1 MKDRIQKLLQE
12 YSISSTYLADK
23 IGVQRSSISHLLSGR
38 NKPGFD
44 FIQKLLKNYPEINP
58 TWLILGKGSMYHSE
72 NQPTL
77 PFSETEEKSTP
88 RETDIR
94 SEPNTNYQIRN
105 SQKGISKK
113 QKMIEKIVIF
123 YSDHSFDEYHPN
135 EE

>member
-1 MKDRIQKLLQE
+1 MKERIQKLLNE
-12 YSISSTYLADK
+12 YNISSTYLADK

-58 TWLILGKGSMYHSE
+58 TWLILGTGSMYLNE

-77 PFSETEEKSTP
+77 PFSEPEEKSTS
-88 RETDIR
+88 RESNIR
-94 SEPNTNYQIRN
+94 SEPSTNYQIKN
-105 SQKGISKK
+105 SQKGIYKN
-113 QKMIEKIVIF
+113 QKMIEKIVIL

>member
-58 TWLILGKGSMYHSE
+58 SWLILGKGSMYHNE

-77 PFSETEEKSTP
+77 PFSEPEKKSTQ
-88 RETDIR
+88 RESNIR
-94 SEPNTNYQIRN
+94 SETNTNDQIQN
-105 SQKGISKK
+105 SQRAVIKN

>member
-1 MKDRIQKLLQE
+1 MKERIQKLLQE

-58 TWLILGKGSMYHSE
+58 TWLILGKGPMYQSE

-77 PFSETEEKSTP
+77 PFSETEERSTP
-88 RETDIR
+88 READIR
-94 SEPNTNYQIRN
+94 SEPNTNYHIRS

-113 QKMIEKIVIF
+113 NKMIEKIVIF

>member
-1 MKDRIQKLLQE
+1 MKDRIHKLLQE
-12 YSISSTYLADK
+12 YDISSTYLADK

-44 FIQKLLKNYPEINP
+44 FIQKLLKNYPDINP
-58 TWLILGKGSMYHSE
+58 KWLILGKGPMYHND

-77 PFSETEEKSTP
+77 PFSNTKEKSTP
-88 RETDIR
+88 RETDIH
-94 SEPNTNYQIRN
+94 SESNTKNQIQN
-105 SQKGISKK
+105 SQKGIREK
-113 QKMIEKIVIF
+113 QKIIEKIVIF